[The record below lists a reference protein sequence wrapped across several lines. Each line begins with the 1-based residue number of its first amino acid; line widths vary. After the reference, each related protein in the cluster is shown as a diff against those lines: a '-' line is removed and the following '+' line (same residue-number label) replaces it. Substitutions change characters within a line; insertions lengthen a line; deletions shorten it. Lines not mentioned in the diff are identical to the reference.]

1 MHYSQFSP
9 HGVNAD
15 MWNKYHHLNCW
26 ILLMNPTIL
35 LTKSVDLTNGTGGTE
50 AFQLLFQA
58 KMREI
63 LSETHQETAFY
74 LIIDSKPQDTWEYKP
89 DIFPKVQQNI
99 NENQLKLI
107 CVALGGFLLMESW
120 RHRRVT
126 SAGPRFA
133 HRTMVVLEGKE
144 STRKGAS
151 IYPPPASS
159 K

>member
-1 MHYSQFSP
+1 MHYNQFSP

-15 MWNKYHHLNCW
+15 MLDKYHHLNCW

-74 LIIDSKPQDTWEYKP
+74 LLKKTTRHLRIQTRHI
-89 DIFPKVQQNI
+89 PK
-99 NENQLKLI
+99 
-107 CVALGGFLLMESW
+107 
-120 RHRRVT
+120 
-126 SAGPRFA
+126 
-133 HRTMVVLEGKE
+133 
-144 STRKGAS
+144 STTKHQRKS
-151 IYPPPASS
+151 T
-159 K
+159 